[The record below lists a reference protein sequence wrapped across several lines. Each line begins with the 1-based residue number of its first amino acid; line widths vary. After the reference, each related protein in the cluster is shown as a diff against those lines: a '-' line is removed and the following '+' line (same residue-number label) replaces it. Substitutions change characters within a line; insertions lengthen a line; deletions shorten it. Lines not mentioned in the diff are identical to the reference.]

1 MHLPDDMILT
11 LKRCNGSRNNVA
23 WSFGPSGYKIK
34 IWNVLRKDLWPVFW
48 VTHGEASSTDSL
60 GTTTLVNELAF

>member
-1 MHLPDDMILT
+1 MIP
-11 LKRCNGSRNNVA
+11 RNNVA

-60 GTTTLVNELAF
+60 GTAILVNELAF